1 MQHVPSLEDEIQRL
15 TRRLEEDPHDP
26 ATYIQRGMVAF
37 QLGQIAPAIADFDR
51 AEHLNPALT
60 PSLWQRGI
68 AYYYAGRFEEG
79 ARQFEIDLTVNAH
92 DVEETVWR
100 YLCQAQI
107 QGVAAARADLLPVR
121 HDPRPVMGWVYQLF
135 AGACD
140 AEAVIAQHRDAG
152 RRERFYSQ
160 LYVGLYCEAAREEEG
175 ARRHITQAAEMQV
188 WEDYMGWVAR
198 VHQRLR
204 GWDTTPSTRGQGQA

>member
-1 MQHVPSLEDEIQRL
+1 MQHVASLHSELQRL
-15 TRRLEEDPHDP
+15 TRCLEVDSANP
-26 ATYIQRGMVAF
+26 TLYIQRGMVSF
-37 QLGQIAPAIADFDR
+37 QLGEMTPAIADFDR
-51 AEHLNPALT
+51 AEHLNPTLT

-79 ARQFEIDLTVNAH
+79 ARQFEIDLTINGH

-107 QGVAAARADLLPVR
+107 QGMSAARASLFPVR

-140 AEAVIAQHRDAG
+140 AEVMIAQHRDAG
-152 RRERFYSQ
+152 QRERFYSH
-160 LYVGLYCEAAREEEG
+160 LYVGLYYEAAREEER
-175 ARRHITQAAEMQV
+175 ARHHITQAAEMQV

-204 GWDTTPSTRGQGQA
+204 GWAPSPDGRGKA

>member
-1 MQHVPSLEDEIQRL
+1 MQHVSSLHSEMQRL
-15 TRRLEEDPHDP
+15 TRRLEADPHNP
-26 ATYIQRGMVAF
+26 TVYIQRGMVSF
-37 QLGQIAPAIADFDR
+37 QLGDIAPAIADFDR

-79 ARQFEIDLTVNAH
+79 ARQFEIDLTVNGH

-100 YLCQAQI
+100 YLCQAQT
-107 QGVAAARADLLPVR
+107 QGVPAARAGLLPVR

-135 AGACD
+135 AGTCAP
-140 AEAVIAQHRDAG
+140 EVMIAQHRDSG
-152 RRERFYSQ
+152 RRDRFYSH
-160 LYVGLYCEAAREEEG
+160 LYVGLYCEAAREAER
-175 ARRHITQAAEMQV
+175 ARHHITQAAEMQV

-204 GWDTTPSTRGQGQA
+204 GWDKRGCKV

>member
-1 MQHVPSLEDEIQRL
+1 MQHVSSLASDIQRL
-15 TRRLEEDPHDP
+15 TRRLEADPDNS
-26 ATYIQRGMVAF
+26 TVYIQRGMVSF
-37 QLGQIAPAIADFDR
+37 KLGEIAPAIADFDR

-68 AYYYAGRFEEG
+68 AYYYAGRFEAG
-79 ARQFEIDLTVNAH
+79 ARQFEIDLTVNGH

-100 YLCQAQI
+100 YLCQAQT
-107 QGVAAARADLLPVR
+107 QGVLAARAALLPVR

-140 AEAVIAQHRDAG
+140 AEAMVAQYHDSG
-152 RRERFYSQ
+152 RRERFYSH
-160 LYVGLYCEAAREEEG
+160 LYVGLYCEAGREAEG
-175 ARRHITQAAEMQV
+175 ARQHITQAAEMQV

-198 VHQRLR
+198 VHQHLR
-204 GWDTTPSTRGQGQA
+204 GWDKKA